1 MADFNYQLTG
11 DQIPRNGDFA
21 YRLSD
26 TVLCESNFGSQITLT
41 YKEWLRQRTNVI
53 IVSIINP
60 QITQSNVFTTLPE
73 FVPDQPIS

>member
-11 DQIPRNGDFA
+11 DQIPKNGDFA
-21 YRLSD
+21 YQQTD
-26 TVLCESNFGSQITLT
+26 TVLCEDAAGQQITLT
-41 YKEWLRQRTNVI
+41 YKEWLRQRTTVI

-60 QITQSNVFTTLPE
+60 QITQSNPTTTLPE